1 LRPDAPYQTP
11 LNRHTQKIHI
21 ATDNKIT
28 GLRVEQATQL
38 DSTTY
43 VVTRGRQDLTIHF
56 RLDTTEKT
64 LLLRPRNS
72 FAFWFNVYN
81 YCVGM
86 LVDWKNPRRYGY
98 PAYTYLSTKGP
109 FAGGWL

>member
-21 ATDNKIT
+21 ATDNKIP

-38 DSTTY
+38 DSTTFL
-43 VVTRGRQDLTIHF
+43 VTRGRQDLTIHF

-72 FAFWFNVYN
+72 FAFWFNLYN
-81 YCVGM
+81 YCAGM